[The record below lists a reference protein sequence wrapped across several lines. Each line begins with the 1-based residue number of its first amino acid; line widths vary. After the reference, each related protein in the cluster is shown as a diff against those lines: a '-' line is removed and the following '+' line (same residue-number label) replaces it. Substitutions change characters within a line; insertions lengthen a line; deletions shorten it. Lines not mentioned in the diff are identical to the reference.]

1 MSIPTHLFEKKIF
14 FTSSHNSLVKK
25 KLPIRFAI
33 DQLKFMVKYSK
44 KLDVRKEDTG
54 SERDWNIHTENTLRK
69 FFWQYCLGAI

>member
-1 MSIPTHLFEKKIF
+1 MSIPTHLFEKKF
-14 FTSSHNSLVKK
+14 FLHQVIIHLLK